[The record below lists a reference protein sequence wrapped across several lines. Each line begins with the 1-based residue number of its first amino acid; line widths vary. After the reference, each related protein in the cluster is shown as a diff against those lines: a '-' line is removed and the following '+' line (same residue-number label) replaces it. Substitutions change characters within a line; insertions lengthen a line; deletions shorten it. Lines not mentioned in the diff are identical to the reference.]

1 MWLKMKNKVGLLAIL
16 AVVIVVVAVSG
27 CSDNTSSSSNNNASA
42 ISEKGTKLAIINN
55 GTTWA
60 HVEMVA
66 NATHKNGTNM
76 TFWADTFIKPNGNL
90 TMDLSQVLGYNNE
103 PLPAGTTIR
112 VQSWKGLFNT
122 QAGGEGTLNI
132 GFQGWS
138 NTRYPTSSAQ
148 VTNVTFNPLTIFA
161 LPANVTDSVAFMAT
175 TPEELAK
182 IQSIDTTEQEP
193 LYEEE
198 VIVVN
203 ADGSVTITVTRPPEL
218 CRAIASLV

>member
-1 MWLKMKNKVGLLAIL
+1 MWSKMKNKLGLLAIL

-27 CSDNTSSSSNNNASA
+27 CSDNSKTNNTNASA
-42 ISEKGTKLAIINN
+42 INEKSTKLAIINN

-76 TFWADTFIKPNGNL
+76 TIWADTFIKPSGNL
-90 TMDLSQVLGYNNE
+90 TMDLSQVLGYGNE

-122 QAGGEGTLNI
+122 TAGGEGTLNI

-138 NTRYPTSSAQ
+138 NTRYPPANAQ
-148 VTNVTFNPLTIFA
+148 ITNVSYTPLTIFA
-161 LPANVTDSVAFMAT
+161 LPSNVTDSIAFTAT

-182 IQSIDTTEQEP
+182 IHPIDTTEQEP

-198 VIVVN
+198 LIVVN
-203 ADGSVTITVTRPPEL
+203 ADGSVTITITHPPEL
-218 CRAIASLV
+218 CRAIASIV